1 MYLKRLSIQG
11 FKSFANRTQFEYG
24 RGITAVVGPNG
35 SGKSNVSDAIRWV
48 LGEQSS
54 KLLRAKKQEDVIFS
68 GTKDRAAVGMA
79 EVALTL
85 DNEGRWLPLDFA
97 EVEIARRVYR
107 NGDSEYLLNGSRV
120 RLRDVIDLLMKGDV
134 GQNSYSIMGQGLVD
148 EVLSMSPDE
157 RRSFLDEAA
166 DVKRFR
172 LKIREAQDR
181 LSATRE
187 NIDRVTLIIEEI
199 EPRMAQLSR
208 QAERA
213 SEHKRLSAELL
224 DLLKT
229 YYGHQWNEAQNSLV
243 RVRASLDQGT
253 AENATAA
260 QRVTQLREQ
269 LRTLSEEIRKR
280 REAIGR
286 RDTRNAEIDQR
297 LAAAEQAI
305 ALDRERHNMISSR
318 REEVRMELEAIE
330 GERLSLA
337 STDVDDGRRG
347 IEVVEEAETAKEAML
362 RTRQELDAAE
372 REYSTLRSRSQ
383 ELRDGADGDDRRAN
397 AMDSDIETAQRRI
410 VDLERELEQLV
421 ARRKQV
427 IVELIGYGRR
437 YAEARTAVAEG
448 EVNLEAAR
456 SEADAAREQ
465 LARVQEEVREFE
477 SAGNHDLREL
487 DHLEGRVDALRRVQ
501 AEHDGVAAGTRN
513 VLIMGQAL
521 MDDFAPGSMGE
532 PPEIPGVVGLLSR
545 QIRVPAGLE
554 IAINAALEQRLH
566 AVVVETENVALDAI
580 TALQRRK
587 QGRAQF
593 MPLDSVRHVYP
604 LNLQKER
611 GVVGVAAKLIRC
623 ENRVKQ
629 LVDTLLGRVIVVEDV
644 PSGLRMVKRGLGSV
658 VTLDGTY
665 IEQTGVIAGGATG
678 ADEGEFIRQRELEEL
693 PERIEELRKRT
704 EVSADRIANAR
715 AAIDHVAKRSHETE
729 AEYEM
734 TRRAL
739 EGARLDLERERDRL
753 HRLRRDMDAVYSKR
767 ADIERE
773 RSSREGQILQA
784 RTAALQLQQRRDE
797 RRAAMEALE
806 SDLQLATD
814 RREAALRAV
823 SEASSRLATVEGE
836 RRTLTALREQHERS
850 IERLDSQIQAKRLQA
865 RNFELEASVIDERL
879 GKLAREL
886 ETIRAEQAQYA
897 EDAAPDRDE
906 LHRLENHERTIQDEF
921 NEAQTALLT
930 IDRKRLDLE
939 AELARTTEHIE
950 HLRLEMERE
959 GLAPDR
965 AGQIVA
971 FEDAMAA
978 DSMFSEAELEAPRVQ
993 GGAEVDIEAMRA
1005 RIEDL
1010 RRQIRRL
1017 GTINA
1022 EAPEDFREFKERH
1035 EFLTTQLADL
1045 TDSSDQLRTAI
1056 ADLNEEIRTRFT
1068 ATFHTVNTKFAEYF
1082 ASFFGGGVASLSLTD
1097 PHNLAE
1103 AGIEIEA
1110 QPPGNRIKTLCQ
1122 LSGGERSLTAVAL
1135 LFALLAANPAPFCVL
1150 DEVDAA
1156 LDEAN
1161 VGRFTNALRQL
1172 SEKTQFLVVTHNR
1185 RTIEVADAIYGVS
1198 MGRDGVSKVL
1208 SLRLS
1213 DIPQN
1218 N

>member
-1 MYLKRLSIQG
+1 MYLKRLSVQG
-11 FKSFANRTQFEYG
+11 FKSFANRTNFDYG

-54 KLLRAKKQEDVIFS
+54 KLLRAKKQEDVIFA

-85 DNEGRWLPLDFA
+85 DNEERWLPVDFA

-148 EVLSMSPDE
+148 EVLSMSPEE

-172 LKIREAQDR
+172 LKIREAVDR
-181 LSATRE
+181 LAATRD
-187 NIDRVTLIIEEI
+187 NIDRVTVVIQEI
-199 EPRMAQLSR
+199 EPRLAQLSR

-213 SEHKRLSAELL
+213 AEHKALSAELI
-224 DLLKT
+224 DLLRT
-229 YYGHQWNEAQNSLV
+229 YYGHLWSEGQNALV
-243 RVRASLDQGT
+243 RVRASLDQGH
-253 AENATAA
+253 AENDAA
-260 QRVTQLREQ
+260 NQRVNQLREQ
-269 LRTLSEEIRKR
+269 LRTLSEEIKR
-280 REAIGR
+280 RRETISR
-286 RDTRNAEIDQR
+286 RDTRNTEIEQR
-297 LAAAEQAI
+297 VVATEQAI
-305 ALDRERHNMISSR
+305 ALDRERHSMVSAR
-318 REEVRMELEAIE
+318 REEVRLELEAVE
-330 GERLSLA
+330 AERLGLA

-347 IEVVEEAETAKEAML
+347 IEVVGEAETAKEEAA
-362 RTRQELDAAE
+362 RTRAELDSAE
-372 REYSTLRSRSQ
+372 REYSTLRSRMQ

-397 AMDSDIETAQRRI
+397 AMTVDIETAQRRI
-410 VDLERELEQLV
+410 SDLDRELEQLV
-421 ARRKQV
+421 ARRKAV
-427 IVELIGYGRR
+427 IVELIGFGRR
-437 YAEARTAVAEG
+437 FAEAQSAVGDG
-448 EVNLEAAR
+448 ESGVEAAR
-456 SEADAAREQ
+456 MEAEAAREQ
-465 LARVQEEVREFE
+465 LTRVQDEVREFE
-477 SAGNHDLREL
+477 SAGNADLREL
-487 DHLEGRVDALRRVQ
+487 DHLEGRLDALRRVQ

-521 MDDFAPGSMGE
+521 MDEYEPGSMGE
-532 PPEIPGVVGLLSR
+532 PPEINGVIGLLSR

-566 AVVVETENVALDAI
+566 AVVVENENVALEAI
-580 TALQRRK
+580 NTLQRRK

-593 MPLDSVRHVYP
+593 LPLDSVRHVYP

-623 ENRVKQ
+623 DARVKN
-629 LVDTLLGRVIVVEDV
+629 LIDTLLGRVIIVEDV
-644 PSGLRMVKRGLGSV
+644 PTGLRMVKRALGSI
-658 VTLDGTY
+658 VTLDGIF
-665 IEQTGVIAGGATG
+665 IEQSGVIAGGATG

-693 PERIEELRKRT
+693 PERIESLRTRT
-704 EVSADRIANAR
+704 ETSQARIDDAR
-715 AAIDHVAKRSHETE
+715 AAIEQVARRSHEAE
-729 AEYEM
+729 AAYEM
-734 TRRAL
+734 ARRSL
-739 EGARLDLERERDRL
+739 EAARFDVERERDRL
-753 HRLRRDMDAVYSKR
+753 HRLRRDMDAVLSKR
-767 ADIERE
+767 TDIERE
-773 RSSREGQILQA
+773 RSGRETQIAQA
-784 RTAALQLQQRRDE
+784 EAAAVQLQVRRDE
-797 RRAAMEALE
+797 RRAAMTAIEE
-806 SDLQLATD
+806 DLNLATQ

-823 SEASSRLATVEGE
+823 SEASARLAAVEGE
-836 RRTLTALREQHERS
+836 RRTLAALREQHEKS
-850 IERLDSQIQAKRLQA
+850 LERLDGQIQAKRLQG
-865 RNFELEASVIDERL
+865 RNLELEAGVIDERL
-879 GKLAREL
+879 GRLTRDLEAAR
-886 ETIRAEQAQYA
+886 ADQVKFA

-921 NEAQTALLT
+921 NEAQTALLR
-930 IDRKRLDLE
+930 IQASRLDLE
-939 AELARTTEHIE
+939 AELARTVEHLE

-959 GLAPDR
+959 GLAPDATGR
-965 AGQIVA
+965 IVSFDEA
-971 FEDAMAA
+971 VAA
-978 DSMFSEAELEAPRVQ
+978 EPESSEEERETTRIQ
-993 GGAEVDIEAMRA
+993 GGADIDVEAMRA
-1005 RIEDL
+1005 RIEEL

-1017 GTINA
+1017 GSINA

-1035 EFLTTQLADL
+1035 EFLTSQLADL
-1045 TDSSDQLRTAI
+1045 TDAADQLRTAI

-1068 ATFHTVNTKFAEYF
+1068 VTFEKVNQAFTEYF
-1082 ASFFGGGVASLSLTD
+1082 QSFFGGGTASLALTD
-1097 PHNLAE
+1097 PANLAD

-1110 QPPGNRIKTLCQ
+1110 QPPGKRIKSLSL

-1135 LFALLAANPAPFCVL
+1135 LFALLSANPAPFCVL

-1161 VGRFTNALRQL
+1161 VGRFTAALRKL

-1185 RTIEVADAIYGVS
+1185 RTIEVANEIYGVS

-1218 N
+1218 

>member
-1 MYLKRLSIQG
+1 MYLKRLSVQG

-85 DNEGRWLPLDFA
+85 DNEGRWLPVDFA

-181 LSATRE
+181 LSATRD
-187 NIDRVTLIIEEI
+187 NIDRVSLIIDEI
-199 EPRMAQLSR
+199 EPRLAHLSR

-213 SEHKRLSAELL
+213 AEHKRLSAELL

-229 YYGHQWNEAQNSLV
+229 YYGHQWNEAQNALV
-243 RVRASLDQGT
+243 RVRAELDQGT
-253 AENATAA
+253 AENTAAA

-269 LRTLSEEIRKR
+269 LRALSDEIRKR

-286 RDTRNAEIDQR
+286 RDTRNSEIDQR
-297 LAAAEQAI
+297 LATAEQALV
-305 ALDRERHNMISSR
+305 LDRERHNMVSSR

-330 GERLSLA
+330 AERLSLA

-347 IEVVEEAETAKEAML
+347 IEVVGEAETAREGMQ

-383 ELRDGADGDDRRAN
+383 ELHDGADGDDRRAN
-397 AMDSDIETAQRRI
+397 AMDSDIESAQRRI
-410 VDLERELEQLV
+410 ADLERELEQLV
-421 ARRKQV
+421 ARRKQI

-437 YAEARTAVAEG
+437 YCEARASVAEG
-448 EVNLEAAR
+448 EINLEAAR
-456 SEADAAREQ
+456 READSAREQ
-465 LARVQEEVREFE
+465 LVRVQEEVREFE
-477 SAGNHDLREL
+477 SSGNQDLREL
-487 DHLEGRVDALRRVQ
+487 DHLEGRLDALSRVQ

-521 MDDFAPGSMGE
+521 MDEFAPGSMGE
-532 PPEIPGVVGLLSR
+532 PPEVPGVVGLLSR
-545 QIRVPAGLE
+545 QIKVPAGLE
-554 IAINAALEQRLH
+554 VAINAALEQRLH
-566 AVVVETENVALDAI
+566 AVVVENETVALEAI
-580 TALQRRK
+580 GALQRRK

-611 GVVGVAAKLIRC
+611 GVVGVASKLIRC

-629 LVDTLLGRVIVVEDV
+629 LVDTLLGRVIIVEDV
-644 PSGLRMVKRGLGSV
+644 QSGLRMVKRALGSV
-658 VTLDGTY
+658 VTLDGVY
-665 IEQTGVIAGGATG
+665 IEQTGVMAGGSTG

-704 EVSADRIANAR
+704 EVSAERVADAR
-715 AAIDHVAKRSHETE
+715 AAIEQVAKRSHETE

-734 TRRAL
+734 TRRSL
-739 EGARLDLERERDRL
+739 EGARFDLERERERL
-753 HRLRRDMDAVYSKR
+753 HRLRRDMDTVYSKR

-773 RSSREGQILQA
+773 RAGRESQILQA
-784 RTAALQLQQRRDE
+784 RTAAIQLQQRRDE
-797 RRAAMEALE
+797 RRAAMEALQA
-806 SDLQLATD
+806 DLQLATE
-814 RREAALRAV
+814 RREAALRSV
-823 SEASSRLATVEGE
+823 SEASARLATVEGE
-836 RRTLTALREQHERS
+836 RRTLTALREQHEKS
-850 IERLDSQIQAKRLQA
+850 IDRLDSQIQAKRLQA
-865 RNFELEASVIDERL
+865 RNLELEGGIIDERL
-879 GKLAREL
+879 GKLALEL
-886 ETIRAEQAQYA
+886 ENARAEQARYA

-921 NEAQTALLT
+921 NEAQTTLLT
-930 IDRKRLDLE
+930 IERRRLDQE
-939 AELARTTEHIE
+939 SELARTTEHLE

-965 AGQIVA
+965 AGQIVP
-971 FEDAMAA
+971 FEDAMAT
-978 DSMFSEAELEAPRVQ
+978 DPMFSAEELEAPRVQ
-993 GGAEVDIEAMRA
+993 GGAEIDVETMRA
-1005 RIEDL
+1005 RIEEL

-1082 ASFFGGGVASLSLTD
+1082 AAFFGGGVASLSLTD
-1097 PHNLAE
+1097 PHNLAD
-1103 AGIEIEA
+1103 AGVEIEA
-1110 QPPGNRIKTLCQ
+1110 QPPGKRIKSLSL

-1161 VGRFTNALRQL
+1161 VGRFTTALRQL
-1172 SEKTQFLVVTHNR
+1172 AEKTQFLVVTHNR

-1208 SLRLS
+1208 SLRLA

-1218 N
+1218 

>member
-1 MYLKRLSIQG
+1 MYLKRLQIQG
-11 FKSFANRTQFEYG
+11 FKSFANRTVFEYAP
-24 RGITAVVGPNG
+24 GITAVVGPNG
-35 SGKSNVSDAIRWV
+35 SGKSNVADAIRWV

-54 KLLRAKKQEDVIFS
+54 RLLRAKKQEDVIFA
-68 GTKDRAAVGMA
+68 GTKERAAVGMA

-85 DNEGRWLPLDFA
+85 DNEGRWLPVDFA

-120 RLRDVIDLLMKGDV
+120 RLRDVIDLLMKADV

-148 EVLSMSPDE
+148 EVLSMSPEE

-181 LSATRE
+181 LAATRD
-187 NIDRVTLIIEEI
+187 NIERVSLIIEEI
-199 EPRMAQLSR
+199 EPRLAQLSR

-213 SEHKRLSAELL
+213 AEHRRLSAELM
-224 DLLKT
+224 DLLKA
-229 YYGHQWNEAQNSLV
+229 YYGHQWSEAQNTLV

-253 AENATAA
+253 AENAAAA
-260 QRVTQLREQ
+260 QRVNHLREQ

-286 RDTRNAEIDQR
+286 RDTRNTEIEQR
-297 LAAAEQAI
+297 LAATEQAI
-305 ALDRERHNMISSR
+305 ALDRERHNMVSSR
-318 REEVRMELEAIE
+318 REELRLELEALE
-330 GERLSLA
+330 TERLALA

-347 IEVVEEAETAKEAML
+347 LEVVEEAETAREAAQ
-362 RTRQELDAAE
+362 RTRAELDAAE
-372 REYSTLRSRSQ
+372 REYSTLRSRHQ
-383 ELRDGADGDDRRAN
+383 ELRDGAEADDRRA
-397 AMDSDIETAQRRI
+397 AGMDIDIESATRRI
-410 VDLERELEQLV
+410 ADLERELEQLV
-421 ARRKQV
+421 ARRKAV

-437 YAEARTAVAEG
+437 FAEARNALAEG
-448 EVNLEAAR
+448 EINVETARREA
-456 SEADAAREQ
+456 EAAREQ
-465 LARVQEEVREFE
+465 LLKVQEEVREFE
-477 SAGNHDLREL
+477 TSGNADLREL
-487 DHLEGRVDALRRVQ
+487 DHLEGRLEALRRVQ

-521 MDDFAPGSMGE
+521 MEDFQPGSLGE

-545 QIRVPAGLE
+545 QLRVPAGLE
-554 IAINAALEQRLH
+554 VAINAALEQRLH
-566 AVVVETENVALDAI
+566 AVVVENEGVALEAI
-580 TALQRRK
+580 ALLQRRK
-587 QGRAQF
+587 HGRAQF

-623 ENRVKQ
+623 ENRVKP

-644 PSGLRMVKRGLGSV
+644 QTGLRMVKRALGSV
-658 VTLDGTY
+658 VTLDGVY
-665 IEQTGVIAGGATG
+665 IEQTGVIAGGSTG

-704 EVSADRIANAR
+704 QISAERIANAR
-715 AAIDHVAKRSHETE
+715 AAIEHVAQRSHEAE
-729 AEYEM
+729 AAYEM
-734 TRRAL
+734 SRRAL
-739 EGARLDLERERDRL
+739 EASRFDLERERDRL
-753 HRLRRDMDAVYSKR
+753 HRLRRDMDAIYSKR

-773 RSSREGQILQA
+773 RASREAQIAQA
-784 RTAALQLQQRRDE
+784 RLSAEQLQKRSDE

-806 SDLQLATD
+806 ADLAAATE

-823 SEASSRLATVEGE
+823 SEASARLATVEGE
-836 RRTLTALREQHERS
+836 RRTLTALREQHEKS
-850 IERLDSQIQAKRLQA
+850 IERLDTQIQAKRLQG
-865 RNFELEASVIDERL
+865 RNLELEATVIDERL

-886 ETIRAEQAQYA
+886 EAIRQEQARYA

-921 NEAQTALLT
+921 NEAQTALLA

-939 AELARTTEHIE
+939 AELARTLEHIE

-965 AGQIVA
+965 GGKIVA
-971 FEDAMAA
+971 FDEAAAM
-978 DSMFSEAELEAPRVQ
+978 DPMFAVPEVEAPAVQ
-993 GGAEVDIEAMRA
+993 GGADIDVEAMRA
-1005 RIEDL
+1005 RIEEL

-1068 ATFHTVNTKFAEYF
+1068 ATFEVVNKKFGEYF
-1082 ASFFGGGVASLSLTD
+1082 AAFFGGGVATLSLTD
-1097 PHNLAE
+1097 PNNLAD
-1103 AGIEIEA
+1103 AGIEIDA
-1110 QPPGNRIKTLCQ
+1110 QPPGKRIKSLSL

-1172 SEKTQFLVVTHNR
+1172 SEKTQFIVVTHNR

-1208 SLRLS
+1208 SLRLA
-1213 DIPQN
+1213 DLPQN
-1218 N
+1218 

>member
-11 FKSFANRTQFEYG
+11 FKSFATRTSFEYG
-24 RGITAVVGPNG
+24 RGVTAVVGPNG

-54 KLLRAKKQEDVIFS
+54 RLLRAKKQEDVIFA
-68 GTKDRAAVGMA
+68 GTSDRAAVGMA

-85 DNEGRWLPLDFA
+85 DNEGRWLPVDFA

-181 LSATRE
+181 LSATKE
-187 NIDRVTLIIEEI
+187 NIDRVTLIVDEI
-199 EPRMAQLSR
+199 EPRLAQLSR
-208 QAERA
+208 QADRA
-213 SEHKRLSAELL
+213 AEHRKLSAELM
-224 DLLKT
+224 DLLKS
-229 YYGHQWNEAQNSLV
+229 YYGHQWSESQNTLV
-243 RVRASLDQGT
+243 RVRAALDQGS
-253 AENATAA
+253 AENVAA
-260 QRVTQLREQ
+260 ANRVNQLREQ

-286 RDTRNAEIDQR
+286 RATRNAEIDQR
-297 LAAAEQAI
+297 MVATEQAI
-305 ALDRERHNMISSR
+305 ALDRERHSMISGR
-318 REEVRMELEAIE
+318 REEVRLEVELIEA
-330 GERLSLA
+330 ERLSLA

-347 IEVVEEAETAKEAML
+347 IEATEEAETAKEAAN
-362 RTRQELDAAE
+362 RTRAELDAAE
-372 REYSTLRSRSQ
+372 REYSTLRSRHQ
-383 ELRDGADGDDRRAN
+383 ELRDGAEGDDRRASS
-397 AMDSDIETAQRRI
+397 MDIDVESAQRRI
-410 VDLERELEQLV
+410 RDLERELEQLV
-421 ARRKQV
+421 ARRKSV
-427 IVELIGYGRR
+427 TVELIGYGRR
-437 YAEARTAVAEG
+437 FAEARNAVAEG
-448 EVNLEAAR
+448 EINVEEAR
-456 SEADAAREQ
+456 SEADAARDQ
-465 LARVQEEVREFE
+465 LARVQDEVREFE
-477 SAGNHDLREL
+477 SAGNTDLREL
-487 DHLEGRVDALRRVQ
+487 DHLEGRLDALQRVQ

-521 MDDFAPGSMGE
+521 IEDFQPGSLGE
-532 PPEIPGVVGLLSR
+532 PPEIAGVLGLLSR

-554 IAINAALEQRLH
+554 VAINAALEQRLH
-566 AVVVETENVALDAI
+566 AVVVENENVALEAI
-580 TALQRRK
+580 AMLQRRK
-587 QGRAQF
+587 HGRAQF
-593 MPLDSVRHVYP
+593 IPLDTVRHVYP

-611 GVVGVAAKLIRC
+611 GVVGVAAKLIRF
-623 ENRVKQ
+623 ENRVKP
-629 LVDTLLGRVIVVEDV
+629 LVETLLGRVIIVEDV
-644 PSGLRMVKRGLGSV
+644 QTGLRMVKRALGSV
-658 VTLDGTY
+658 VTLDGVY
-665 IEQTGVIAGGATG
+665 IEQTGVMTGGSTG
-678 ADEGEFIRQRELEEL
+678 ADEGEFIRQRELDEL
-693 PERIEELRKRT
+693 PARIEELRQRT
-704 EVSADRIANAR
+704 QVSSDRIANAR
-715 AAIDHVAKRSHETE
+715 SAIEHVAKRSHAAE

-734 TRRAL
+734 SRRAL
-739 EGARLDLERERDRL
+739 EGARFDLERERERL

-767 ADIERE
+767 GDIERE
-773 RSSREGQILQA
+773 RASREEQITAAQAQAAQLQA
-784 RTAALQLQQRRDE
+784 RRDE
-797 RRAAMEALE
+797 RRAAMAALE
-806 SDLQLATD
+806 ADLNLATE
-814 RREAALRAV
+814 RREAALRSV
-823 SEASSRLATVEGE
+823 SEASARLASVEGE
-836 RRTLTALREQHERS
+836 RRTLTALREQHDKS
-850 IERLDSQIQAKRLQA
+850 IERLDSQIQAKRLQG
-865 RNFELEASVIDERL
+865 RNLELEASVINERL
-879 GKLAREL
+879 GKLAHEL
-886 ETIRAEQAQYA
+886 EAIRIEQTNYS

-906 LHRLENHERTIQDEF
+906 LQRLENHERTIQDEF
-921 NEAQTALLT
+921 NEAQTTLLA
-930 IDRKRLDLE
+930 IDRKRLDQE

-965 AGQIVA
+965 SGKIVP
-971 FEDAMAA
+971 FEEALAT
-978 DSMFSEAELEAPRVQ
+978 DSMFADAELETPRVQ
-993 GGAEVDIEAMRA
+993 GGADMDIEAMRL

-1035 EFLTTQLADL
+1035 EFLTTQLTDL

-1068 ATFHTVNTKFAEYF
+1068 ATFQTVNAKFGEYF
-1082 ASFFGGGVASLSLTD
+1082 SAFFGGGAATLSLTD
-1097 PHNLAE
+1097 PANLAE

-1110 QPPGNRIKTLCQ
+1110 QPPGKRIKSLSL

-1161 VGRFTNALRQL
+1161 VGRFTNALKQL
-1172 SEKTQFLVVTHNR
+1172 AEKTQFLVVTHNR

-1208 SLRLS
+1208 SLRLA

-1218 N
+1218 